1 MWPRAPSNNRGN
13 AEESVFWFDNME
25 IIWEFYWKSLSMDR
39 VVNRLRGSR
48 DGKHRRCFQKVWL
61 QKEAEIWA
69 AAWKRGDWAQVVQRN
84 IYSWNYLS
92 VFQGNRKKPIQKQ
105 KYKQGRDECCSASK
119 EAGGHWIWM
128 SSEGIRGKEETR
140 DIEK

>member
-48 DGKHRRCFQKVWL
+48 DSKHRRCFQSLTTKGSRNMSGSL
-61 QKEAEIWA
+61 E
-69 AAWKRGDWAQVVQRN
+69 KR
-84 IYSWNYLS
+84 
-92 VFQGNRKKPIQKQ
+92 
-105 KYKQGRDECCSASK
+105 
-119 EAGGHWIWM
+119 
-128 SSEGIRGKEETR
+128 
-140 DIEK
+140 